1 MAKFYFKK
9 LKNNLDLLVIKTK
22 KTSLLD
28 ITLYIKVGSAYENKE
43 NNGISHLLEHLL
55 FLKTKS
61 DDLDNIALDIY
72 PYTHKEFTYFEITTH
87 KDLLDGGLSNLFSVV
102 NFPDFSEKNLQT
114 VKNIAKEE
122 LRDFYDNSYDVFNQE
137 IDSFLYKNNSL
148 SFNIGGSEENIE
160 KIELKDIEEWYKK
173 HYCSENML
181 LTLVGDINVSKTV
194 KQLNSILKSQN
205 SGDHCNKK
213 IKNQIIYPDK
223 KSKIIEIKSSID
235 FQQTHLAIVF
245 PVVGIN
251 HHAFINFVLL
261 AETLNRKI
269 RQAFENSGLLYDVEL
284 SYQNYLNSGEF
295 RIMTTCQKKNANKL
309 FQELNFFIENFKISS
324 SFFEEVRKH
333 LKYQFLMKEDRVDE
347 MSSLSLHLLDNKSGV
362 VTVEEEVRKIE
373 SIKFDEIKKI
383 QKEYFNKKN
392 AYYFSMNQN

>member
-1 MAKFYFKK
+1 MAKFYFEK

-22 KTSLLD
+22 NTALLD
-28 ITLYIKVGSAYENKE
+28 ITLYVKVGSVYENKE

-55 FLKTKS
+55 FLKTKNNDIDS
-61 DDLDNIALDIY
+61 IALDIY

-87 KDLLDGGLSNLFSVV
+87 RDLLDSGLSTLFSVV
-102 NFPDFSEKNLQT
+102 NLPDFSEKNLRT

-160 KIELKDIEEWYKK
+160 KIELKDIEEWYKNY
-173 HYCSENML
+173 YCPENML
-181 LTLVGDINVSKTV
+181 LTLVGDIDVNKTV
-194 KQLNSILKSQN
+194 KHLNSILKSQN
-205 SGDHCNKK
+205 PGENYNKK
-213 IKNQIIYPDK
+213 RKNQIIYPDK
-223 KSKIIEIKSSID
+223 KSKIIEIKNSID

-251 HHAFINFVLL
+251 HYAFISFVLL
-261 AETLNRKI
+261 AEILNRKI

-309 FQELNFFIENFKISS
+309 FQELDSFIENFKISS
-324 SFFEEVRKH
+324 SFFKEVKKH

-347 MSSLSLHLLDNKSGV
+347 MSSLSLYLLDNKSEV
-362 VTVEEEVRKIE
+362 ITVEEEVRRLE
-373 SIKFDEIKKI
+373 RTELDEIKKI